1 MPPEPWTNRPELI
14 QRFVDTLTVSSNIQY
29 IHFIG
34 GETLI
39 TPAFKTIL
47 VALIQAGLHRTATI
61 GLTTNLFVWRQDI
74 VELLEQFQG
83 VNLGMSV
90 EAFAPVNDYVRWP
103 STLDTVIENTN
114 RWISI
119 ARQHSWHMQF
129 RITPTALS
137 IANLLS
143 VYDMA
148 WQHGIAVESCDFLQD
163 PDYMRP
169 GVLPKN
175 IRDSIVSAMKTWIA
189 QHPTVLPDQVINTRD
204 PNIAQAQIVQDLQS
218 YVNYLENSQDEG
230 HRLPHLIAYL
240 KKLEGNRNN
249 SILTYLPEYEELFR
263 TAGY

>member
-1 MPPEPWTNRPELI
+1 
-14 QRFVDTLTVSSNIQY
+14 
-29 IHFIG
+29 
-34 GETLI
+34 
-39 TPAFKTIL
+39 
-47 VALIQAGLHRTATI
+47 
-61 GLTTNLFVWRQDI
+61 VWRQDI
-74 VELLEQFQG
+74 VELLQQFQG

-103 STLDTVIENTN
+103 SRLDTVVENSKH
-114 RWISI
+114 WIKI
-119 ARQHSWHMQF
+119 AKEHSWLMQF

-148 WQHGIAVESCDFLQD
+148 WQHGISVESCNFLQD

-175 IRDSIVSAMKTWIA
+175 MRDPIVSAMKNWIA
-189 QHPTVLPDQVINTRD
+189 QHPVDLSDHMINTRD
-204 PNIAQAQIVQDLQS
+204 PNIVQSQIVQDLQS

-230 HRLPHLIAYL
+230 HRLPDLIAYL
-240 KKLEGNRNN
+240 KKLESNRNN

-263 TAGY
+263 SAGY